1 MARALAPTPFVPAQ
15 STIKGPHNFIVHAS
29 NLPWFIHPHIYPS
42 NNLRSHPHGG
52 HSIWRHAMWRQP
64 CSHPPMRA
72 RTTSSS
78 IHPSIHPRFHSYG
91 PISFG
96 GMQCGHSHAAIHF
109 SSCMPLLVVGT
120 PRGVRHGY
128 PCMHVWDLDH
138 DWWTWIGTT
147 AHDSPSKEWGQIL
160 FELQRLNS
168 KYMSRRKKKKN

>member
-91 PISFG
+91 PHFIWRHA
-96 GMQCGHSHAAIHF
+96 MWPQPCSH
-109 SSCMPLLVVGT
+109 PLLVLHAPVG
-120 PRGVRHGY
+120 RGDATWREAWVPLHACLG
-128 PCMHVWDLDH
+128 PGPWPVDLDWDH
-138 DWWTWIGTT
+138 GPWF
-147 AHDSPSKEWGQIL
+147 A
-160 FELQRLNS
+160 LQRMGPNS
-168 KYMSRRKKKKN
+168 FRASEAQF